1 MLTNIL
7 KAIFGSK
14 SARDVKRMTPLVNRI
29 NKLEEEYQKLTD
41 DQLKAKTQ
49 EFKDRLANGETLDD
63 ILCEAFATVKNACRR
78 PAEPPRSS
86 ATMSSPGT

>member
-41 DQLKAKTQ
+41 DQLKAKSQT
-49 EFKDRLANGETLDD
+49 ANPLTTFS
-63 ILCEAFATVKNACRR
+63 AKPSR
-78 PAEPPRSS
+78 PSRTPAAASAEPPRSS

>member
-49 EFKDRLANGETLDD
+49 EFKDRIANGETLDD
-63 ILCEAFATVKNACRR
+63 ILCEVGRLR
-78 PAEPPRSS
+78 P
-86 ATMSSPGT
+86 